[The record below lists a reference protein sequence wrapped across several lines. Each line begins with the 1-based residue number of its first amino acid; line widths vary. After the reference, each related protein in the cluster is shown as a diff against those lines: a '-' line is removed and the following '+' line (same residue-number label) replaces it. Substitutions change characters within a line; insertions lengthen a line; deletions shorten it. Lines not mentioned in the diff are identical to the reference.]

1 MTEFETRSL
10 ATDVAQLM
18 TALTDTLGTHSAIF
32 LTLISGYL
40 VVAYL
45 AGTRLT
51 RLQVSI
57 ATSIYLVAATYEG
70 LFLATAFRG
79 LFLARE
85 RLLELNPS
93 LGDNIFIVA
102 RGDKIGLILLLAG
115 ILAPLWFMW
124 SVRHAKTE

>member
-1 MTEFETRSL
+1 MTEFETRIL
-10 ATDVAQLM
+10 ATDVAHLL
-18 TALTDTLGTHSAIF
+18 TALSDTLGTHSAIF
-32 LTLISGYL
+32 LTLISGYI

-45 AGTRLT
+45 AGARLT

-57 ATSIYLVAATYEG
+57 ATSIYLVAATYEA

-79 LFLARE
+79 LTLARQ

-93 LGDNIFIVA
+93 LGDNIFVIA

-124 SVRHAKTE
+124 SVRHAKT